1 MDDTSAAAFVAQ
13 LAMISGRQRPELFEG
28 SVAKEKNPIE
38 LCALGGMVLRYLT
51 TASVLQCPHGGRVIY
66 NEVSPTWEIE
76 GKPVLTDRALMNASI
91 VGCPLAAPG
100 TKPCTQVIQIILGLA
115 SETEIDALT
124 PLLDTV
130 QFVTDGVPGGKSVLL
145 PEAAGITESR

>member
-13 LAMISGRQRPELFEG
+13 LAMISGRQRPEL
-28 SVAKEKNPIE
+28 
-38 LCALGGMVLRYLT
+38 
-51 TASVLQCPHGGRVIY
+51 
-66 NEVSPTWEIE
+66 
-76 GKPVLTDRALMNASI
+76 TDRALINASI